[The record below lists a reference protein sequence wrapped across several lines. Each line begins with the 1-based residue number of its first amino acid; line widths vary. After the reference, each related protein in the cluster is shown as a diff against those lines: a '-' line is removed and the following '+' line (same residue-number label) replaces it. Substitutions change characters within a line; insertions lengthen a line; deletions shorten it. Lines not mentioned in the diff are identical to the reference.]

1 MSNSKYIVPVTDS
14 NNLYVVK
21 STFPKSRV
29 GDSGIGRVYFSD
41 MPHYDSFA
49 SKKSAL
55 DYADE
60 LVKVGNVKTVEV
72 RHIIRIVHEK

>member
-29 GDSGIGRVYFSD
+29 GDSGIGRVYFTD
-41 MPHYDSFA
+41 PTYDSFA
-49 SKKSAL
+49 SKQSAL
-55 DYADE
+55 DFCNE
-60 LVKVGNVKTVEV
+60 LVEVGNVESVEV
-72 RHIIRIVHEK
+72 RHIIRIVHKK